1 MIHLWKNDLLYSYI
15 LKGKNRNNI
24 TKIKF
29 KDHLINIFLEFF
41 IKDYID
47 KIRNLNMNC
56 LQAIIINDNKILFLK
71 PKDFSDIQELYDEE
85 INILKRRVKDLN
97 LLFIDFRNDKKTL
110 SIFEYNYLSMNI
122 DEIKEVYIYNIGN
135 KKNYDTNCYYLI
147 KNKKPEISCKK
158 LEKIIYQN
166 KIFNVYNSKDVEQ
179 IKTLIDLLIYKEKYL
194 YYSSEVSLNDR
205 NSNEMTFQYLIFNIW
220 EFNDLVPSYAHK
232 NNMEIYLKL
241 YKRNIILEFIS
252 SKGKVYLR
260 IGEKFPLE
268 YYSYQIELIL
278 KNIIPKFQI

>member
-110 SIFEYNYLSMNI
+110 SIFEYNYLSMNT
-122 DEIKEVYIYNIGN
+122 DEIKEVYIYNIG

-220 EFNDLVPSYAHK
+220 EFNDLVPSCAHK
-232 NNMEIYLKL
+232 DNK
-241 YKRNIILEFIS
+241 S
-252 SKGKVYLR
+252 
-260 IGEKFPLE
+260 
-268 YYSYQIELIL
+268 
-278 KNIIPKFQI
+278 